1 MTYTIP
7 EDYSDNDYSPLD
19 VQRWLKLHGVE
30 AELLLT
36 SNGPMFR
43 VPSAYLHTNEP
54 ELIETTM
61 SEALSYLGY

>member
-1 MTYTIP
+1 MNTIP
-7 EDYSDNDYSPLD
+7 EDFEDSDYSPLD

-43 VPSAYLHTNEP
+43 VPHDYEP
-54 ELIETTM
+54 DATVLIETTM
-61 SEALSYLGY
+61 SAALSYLGY